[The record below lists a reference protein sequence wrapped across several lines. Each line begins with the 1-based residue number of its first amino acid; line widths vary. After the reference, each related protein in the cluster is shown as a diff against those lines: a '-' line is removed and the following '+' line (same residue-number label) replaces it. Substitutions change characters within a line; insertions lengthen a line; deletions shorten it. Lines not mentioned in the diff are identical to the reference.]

1 MAEDRESPL
10 SRWSR
15 LKQSRKAAASGDRRG
30 RGRAMPVAFDEP
42 HTALPSV
49 PGNEERPES
58 TDSADSPQE
67 VASRP
72 DGVGAEQAPPAAD
85 QPPADQPPADQPPA
99 DQPPADQPP
108 ADQPPVDLPP
118 VESLT
123 KDSDF
128 KAFLAD
134 GVPEELKRAAL
145 RKLWRSDPIF
155 SIIDGLDDYD
165 EDFRI
170 VHKMLATADELRKG
184 WAGADKQG
192 EAEEPGE
199 GEDWDD
205 EGDEEIA
212 VAEGDE
218 ENADAEGDEEIA
230 GADSDEENA
239 VAEGDE
245 ENAVAEGDE
254 EIAGADSDED
264 TAGGTAEPSHPEKEQ
279 E

>member
-42 HTALPSV
+42 HAAPPPV

-58 TDSADSPQE
+58 TDNADSPQE
-67 VASRP
+67 VAPRP
-72 DGVGAEQAPPAAD
+72 DGVGAEQAPPA
-85 QPPADQPPADQPPA
+85 
-99 DQPPADQPP
+99 ADQPP

-170 VHKMLATADELRKG
+170 VEKMLATADELRKG
-184 WAGADKQG
+184 WAGADQQA

-199 GEDWDD
+199 GEDWDA
-205 EGDEEIA
+205 EGDEEI
-212 VAEGDE
+212 
-218 ENADAEGDEEIA
+218 ADAEGDEEIA
-230 GADSDEENA
+230 A
-239 VAEGDE
+239 
-245 ENAVAEGDE
+245 AEGDE
-254 EIAGADSDED
+254 EIAAAEGDEEIAAAEGD
-264 TAGGTAEPSHPEKEQ
+264 EEIAAAEGEEAPPGGTAEPSHPEKEQ